1 MSLER
6 KPADPEQDP
15 GYPNSQEYS
24 TQRRTFLTLIGAAAV
39 GGLMGL
45 ISYAAPGADNP
56 GKVEGPRK
64 PVTNPAPIVPAK
76 PQAMPLGEPPVA
88 PQVETPGR
96 TSTQI
101 TPPEATP
108 RAAPPGVVAPVQA
121 PVKTPD
127 PAQPKAIPLG
137 GPGPVPAKPITPA
150 KGDVAPVELPPAPAN
165 PDVNIR
171 GGSGKVVHIDP
182 TRGQA

>member
-39 GGLMGL
+39 AGLGGLL
-45 ISYAAPGADNP
+45 AYQSYAGPTTSIAP
-56 GKVEGPRK
+56 K
-64 PVTNPAPIVPAK
+64 PLVAPIVPAK

-96 TSTQI
+96 TSTQV

-121 PVKTPD
+121 PVKTPE
-127 PAQPKAIPLG
+127 PAQPQAIPLG
-137 GPGPVPAKPITPA
+137 GPGPVPAKPVTPA
-150 KGDVAPVELPPAPAN
+150 KGDVAPVELPPAHAN